1 MHRPMTPDVF
11 EIPGQA
17 GDASPFPWLAAWA
30 MAAIVIG
37 ATLAL
42 VAANE
47 RGTNA
52 GPQVVVSH

>member
-1 MHRPMTPDVF
+1 MRRPMIPDVF

-17 GDASPFPWLAAWA
+17 GDAGPFPWLAACA
-30 MAAIVIG
+30 VAAIVIG

-47 RGTNA
+47 SGTNA
-52 GPQVVVSH
+52 GPQVIVDR